1 MSDFSGIKSNIKL
14 KMSKAYRDYDIS
26 AVIDKDAY
34 GEYKGKGFY
43 YRTQRADDKGQFEP
57 FVWDENDVGKTP
69 LKYFQKIVE
78 FCKKNNIE
86 LTCVTTTITPKAA
99 LDGVSEETGRWF
111 ANLCSQNGVRYI
123 DFNLVSLDELE
134 RTDDDFADWEGHMM
148 GWMAEKY
155 SEVLAKV
162 IRGDNIR
169 FYKDY
174 QEYRMAYESR
184 KGIK

>member
-1 MSDFSGIKSNIKL
+1 MDMKHSRKSGLTGRQKKQIRLVLLLLPFMIMIGIFSYAPLFGWSYAFVEFTPGVSIFKS
-14 KMSKAYRDYDIS
+14 
-26 AVIDKDAY
+26 
-34 GEYKGKGFY
+34 
-43 YRTQRADDKGQFEP
+43 QF
-57 FVWDENDVGKTP
+57 VG
-69 LKYFQKIVE
+69 LKYFKKIVE

>member
-1 MSDFSGIKSNIKL
+1 MN
-14 KMSKAYRDYDIS
+14 
-26 AVIDKDAY
+26 
-34 GEYKGKGFY
+34 
-43 YRTQRADDKGQFEP
+43 
-57 FVWDENDVGKTP
+57 FV
-69 LKYFQKIVE
+69 
-78 FCKKNNIE
+78 KKNNIE

>member
-1 MSDFSGIKSNIKL
+1 M
-14 KMSKAYRDYDIS
+14 
-26 AVIDKDAY
+26 
-34 GEYKGKGFY
+34 
-43 YRTQRADDKGQFEP
+43 
-57 FVWDENDVGKTP
+57 GKTP

-148 GWMAEKY
+148 GLDGRKVFGSPCKSY
-155 SEVLAKV
+155 SWRQYPVLQ
-162 IRGDNIR
+162 RL
-169 FYKDY
+169 
-174 QEYRMAYESR
+174 S
-184 KGIK
+184 GIPHGV